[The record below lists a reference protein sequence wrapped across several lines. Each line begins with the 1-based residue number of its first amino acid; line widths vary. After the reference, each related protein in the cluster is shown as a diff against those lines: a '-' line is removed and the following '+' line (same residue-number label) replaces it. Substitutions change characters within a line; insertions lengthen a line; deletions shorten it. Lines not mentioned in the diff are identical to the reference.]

1 MKANLKKSK
10 RIVQD
15 IIVNE
20 DQFGHWGDPENE
32 KFFHPKPKVLN
43 IFPIEGKPEKLAEE
57 VLKRDLSNVL
67 KFRFDPV
74 NVCNL
79 SCVFCTTDLRAKHAQ
94 ISKNALEKILSR
106 ISKTCRRV
114 SIGCSY
120 EPLMAKD
127 IDDYLKI
134 TEKYIKEKFEFK
146 PTVTMITNGLLL
158 EKRNL
163 QNLNFLDW
171 IHISV
176 HSHLKENFEKIERKA
191 KFETLVSGIKD
202 IRSRFKDL
210 NIHIEFV
217 ANDKNKND
225 VEGFIPWAFNEL
237 KVDSINIRRVTTSS
251 YAPRSFLEES
261 LNNNVTIGVTDED
274 WSEIQKKVTKSWPSE
289 LSNTPS
295 FNSDEQ
301 ILKKQA
307 TTETIELG

>member
-1 MKANLKKSK
+1 MLY
-10 RIVQD
+10 I
-15 IIVNE
+15 
-20 DQFGHWGDPENE
+20 
-32 KFFHPKPKVLN
+32 
-43 IFPIEGKPEKLAEE
+43 
-57 VLKRDLSNVL
+57 NVL

-79 SCVFCTTDLRAKHAQ
+79 ACIFCTTDLKAKHAQ
-94 ISKNALEKILSR
+94 ISRNSLEKILSR
-106 ISKTCRRV
+106 ISKTCRRI

-134 TEKYIKEKFEFK
+134 IEKYIKENFKFK
-146 PTVTMITNGLLL
+146 PTVTMVTNGLLL
-158 EKRNL
+158 EKRKL

-210 NIHIEFV
+210 NIHLEFV

-225 VEGFIPWAFNEL
+225 VAGFIPWAFNEL
-237 KVDSINIRRVTTSS
+237 KVDTLNIRRVATSS

-261 LNNNVTIGVTDED
+261 LNNNVTIGVTDDD
-274 WSEIQKKVTKSWPSE
+274 WAEIQKNVIKSWPSE
-289 LSNTPS
+289 LSTTPT
-295 FNSDEQ
+295 FPDEQ
-301 ILKKQA
+301 ILRKHP
-307 TTETIELG
+307 TTEIIELGNF